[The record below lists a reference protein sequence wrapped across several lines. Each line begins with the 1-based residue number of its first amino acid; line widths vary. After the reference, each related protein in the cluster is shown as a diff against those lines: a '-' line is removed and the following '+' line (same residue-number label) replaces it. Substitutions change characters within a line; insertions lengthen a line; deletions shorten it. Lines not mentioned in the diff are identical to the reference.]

1 MVLTA
6 EQVKKNPELLTQNR
20 SKSTF
25 GYLDGLLGGVLFDGQ
40 AFVTTPN
47 ADELPEPILGLII
60 HVRLRQDGRFGPEDP
75 FQRPQMYV
83 SQHPHLAC
91 IRRPPIDRFNTTD
104 IMFFNP
110 SADTHFL
117 ALHSSRLGLLHPNY
131 VSRLRLPSIE
141 LAKRYYA
148 FMDSRKDLDDSYA
161 RTHFNGHVTQLK
173 IWIAR
178 LENTKASWPDILFSF
193 TQAQRHYL
201 ELEAFLEYMQVR
213 QPLMNSPDYGEIK
226 RPAANFIGAFTN
238 KVVVV
243 EEFAKAGV
251 PVWLIRPIKEF
262 NEITRIDAV
271 VTPTPSEDSSI
282 ELQPWRGHKTLA
294 WNRGADDPQRHN
306 NLMLFGREFLAYTD
320 FGRTS
325 AVRDTI
331 GRPPAVP
338 SFGDDFSA
346 GPSRGHDSS
355 ARPSRRPPTSCH
367 VKRSQGPTKP
377 RINLHPTDI
386 IHFKPNPHPMMP
398 FMMEAWAHGLSTVT
412 ITPNNV
418 SPQYSEGDNGFIF
431 PPPSVFLPPQTNG
444 DLKPRQLKIFHAY
457 IRHCDILLLRMSPRN
472 SPSSIPRGKWHRILA
487 PERRN
492 QHPTSVNY
500 WHAPSNPN
508 EQSQPRTE
516 LHTLLVQW
524 TKELD
529 QDNAHRNESLPW
541 AGEELPL
548 DRWPHDRVTERIL
561 YEINEINLR
570 WEFRILDKRMM
581 ADTAPQ
587 DAHDDLVAQCFPS
600 SSFTGDA
607 GGDHMSVKY
616 TTAWRGLS
624 NPVDKPRSKYVLA
637 LSRVLAEWKGCP
649 EEIVVASKKKEID
662 TELTSIERACASFYC
677 QKFFFFFARA
687 PSVPHRTSIDPT
699 IYIMP

>member
-1 MVLTA
+1 MALTA
-6 EQVKKNPELLTQNR
+6 EQVKRNPELLSQNR

-25 GYLDGLLGGVLFDGQ
+25 GYLDGVFGGVLFDGQ

-60 HVRLRQDGRFGPEDP
+60 PVRLRQDGRFGPEDP

-91 IRRPPIDRFNTTD
+91 IRRPPIDRFNTND

-131 VSRLRLPSIE
+131 VSRLRLPSIA
-141 LAKRYYA
+141 LAQRYYA
-148 FMDSRKDLDDSYA
+148 FMESRKDLENSYA
-161 RTHFNGHVTQLK
+161 RKHFNGHVTQLK

-178 LENTKASWPDILFSF
+178 LENTKAAWADILFSV

-262 NEITRIDAV
+262 NELTRIDAV
-271 VTPTPSEDSSI
+271 VTPTPPEDSSI

-331 GRPPAVP
+331 ESPPAVP
-338 SFGDDFSA
+338 SLGDDFSA
-346 GPSRGHDSS
+346 GPSRG
-355 ARPSRRPPTSCH
+355 PPTSRNH
-367 VKRSQGPTKP
+367 KVTQAPTKP
-377 RINLHPTDI
+377 RLHLHPTDVV
-386 IHFKPNPHPMMP
+386 HFKPNPHPMMP
-398 FMMEAWAHGLSTVT
+398 LMMEAWAYGLSTVT
-412 ITPNNV
+412 INANNV
-418 SPQYSEGDNGFIF
+418 SPQYAEGDNAFIF
-431 PPPSVFLPPQTNG
+431 PPPSVFLPPQTDG
-444 DLKPRQLKIFHAY
+444 DLKPRQLKILHAF
-457 IRHCDILLLRMSPRN
+457 IRHYDILLLRMSPRN
-472 SPSSIPRGKWHRILA
+472 SPTSIPRGKWHRILA

-492 QHPTSVNY
+492 QKPTPVNDLQP
-500 WHAPSNPN
+500 PSKKPKSDIP
-508 EQSQPRTE
+508 SQRPPE
-516 LHTLLVQW
+516 LYTLLVQW
-524 TKELD
+524 TDQLD
-529 QDNAHRNESLPW
+529 PDNAHRNETLAW
-541 AGEELPL
+541 AGEHLPL
-548 DRWPHDRVTERIL
+548 DRWPHVRVTERIL

-570 WEFRILDKRMM
+570 WEFRMLDKRMTV
-581 ADTAPQ
+581 DTAPQ
-587 DAHDDLVAQCFPS
+587 DAHDDLVTQCFPS
-600 SSFTGDA
+600 SSFASDA

-624 NPVDKPRSKYVLA
+624 NPIDKQRRKYVLA

-649 EEIVVASKKKEID
+649 EEIVAASKEKAID
-662 TELTSIERACASFYC
+662 MDLISLERACASFYC
-677 QKFFFFFARA
+677 RQFFYFFARA
-687 PSVPHRTSIDPT
+687 PSVPLRTSIDPT